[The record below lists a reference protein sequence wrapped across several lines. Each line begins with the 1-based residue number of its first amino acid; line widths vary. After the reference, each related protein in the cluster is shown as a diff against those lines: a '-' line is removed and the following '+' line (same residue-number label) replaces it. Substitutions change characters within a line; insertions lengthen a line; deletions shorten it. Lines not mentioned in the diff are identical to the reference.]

1 MCGYVSC
8 VPPKYVPTGEAAREI
23 GVGRATLARW
33 WSEGLVKPVLV
44 TAGGHARWDVDD
56 LKRQLAELPRANEG

>member
-1 MCGYVSC
+1 
-8 VPPKYVPTGEAAREI
+8 VPPKYLPTGEAAREI

-33 WSEGLVKPVLV
+33 WSEGLVTPVLV

-56 LKRQLAELPRANEG
+56 LKRQLAARPRAGEN

>member
-1 MCGYVSC
+1 MCGYVSS
-8 VPPKYVPTGEAAREI
+8 VPPKYVSTGEAAREI

-33 WSEGLVKPVLV
+33 WSDGLVTPALV

-56 LKRQLAELPRANEG
+56 LKRQLAERPRANES